1 MSVHSDDPAEV
12 ARATQDVGDPA
23 GDAADQAERL
33 TMVMESEALR
43 GALAG
48 DGSGEGSL
56 DGYDLP
62 LEDTESMLAM
72 EDAEDAS
79 DDPVHAGGLDP
90 APWIPAEQAAM
101 HVVDVDG
108 SGEYLDEILE
118 ESDPFQDPFDA
129 PGSELTAE
137 DATLLGIDPY
147 EAPGD

>member
-12 ARATQDVGDPA
+12 ARATLDVADPA

-48 DGSGEGSL
+48 DDSGEGSL

-90 APWIPAEQAAM
+90 APWIPAEQTAM
-101 HVVDVDG
+101 HVVDG
-108 SGEYLDEILE
+108 AYLDEILE
-118 ESDPFQDPFDA
+118 ESDPFQDPFDT

-147 EAPGD
+147 EAPEE

>member
-12 ARATQDVGDPA
+12 ARATQDVVDPA

-33 TMVMESEALR
+33 TMVMEAEALR

-101 HVVDVDG
+101 HVVERDG

-118 ESDPFQDPFDA
+118 ESDPLVDPFDTA
-129 PGSELTAE
+129 GSELTAE

-147 EAPGD
+147 EAPEE

>member
-12 ARATQDVGDPA
+12 ARATQDVVDPA

-33 TMVMESEALR
+33 TMVMEAEALR

-101 HVVDVDG
+101 HVVDG
-108 SGEYLDEILE
+108 AYLDEILE
-118 ESDPFQDPFDA
+118 ESDPFQDPFDT

-147 EAPGD
+147 EAPEE